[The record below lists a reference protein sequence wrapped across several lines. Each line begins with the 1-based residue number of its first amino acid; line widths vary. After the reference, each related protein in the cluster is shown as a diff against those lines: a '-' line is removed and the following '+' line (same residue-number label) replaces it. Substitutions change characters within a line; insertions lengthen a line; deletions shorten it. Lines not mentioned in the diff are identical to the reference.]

1 MKLPC
6 KSVCDAASYAGSTC
20 LGLMEGM
27 SVMAAGVCF
36 DAAQYDPNSATCNA
50 ITGARLGPVSVAPHF
65 EPYIGTAC
73 TGITTTTYLGAT
85 AGITEIPGL
94 APLLPPW
101 VQQSLLELTVKPIFD
116 NTPRFIYEA
125 CSVEERKFFCSLK
138 YMPPQTL
145 TSLVAFFGPVYMP
158 KFPSQALCQSYRK
171 SCSPFIID
179 MAKSLDFD
187 CATEV
192 APNTPMFPVANVI
205 LGAVPDGSGGFI
217 YLQTDVNDASTVAGY
232 KVGVQCPYGFTADE
246 EKGRDVSDY
255 TYMLQK
261 GETSN
266 TVQDPYSPCKLMCPA
281 LSVDTADN
289 YRTIQSNQAIA
300 DFLVLPVVIVLVM
313 NMFFQEKEKRN
324 TAVFLFAL
332 YMLCGELLACAS
344 FVCTWAS
351 KDEFMKCDGPL
362 VFEQGGSLFGKL
374 LYVPQAITRS
384 MSVYVAIYVNSCVT
398 LEVWLRVFW
407 QIKKID
413 TIKFA
418 YTICLGLIAIVIW
431 LTPVIYFHTHEVYG
445 APGKTA
451 VVKAPYN
458 PPYYNFP
465 QGYPNNKF
473 ENSGTTQFNIYLVPI
488 LVYYFIT
495 TAITLHM
502 LYYCISISLVALNKT
517 GGDANPL
524 AKLWNT
530 YRALISFNI
539 VFQAFV
545 LGILLLATA
554 YEYVTPSYSKDD
566 YIQHM
571 GTHVNCLVANFKS
584 LDADPTGG
592 TAQCGMNS
600 DYKMDW
606 INLQGFNFL
615 ILLPIILVAKIT
627 YNDAAGKIYWHYT
640 PAPIQKFLNEYY
652 FAQKVHVIG
661 SMEMKHTLVSKEE
674 DEGKSEV

>member
-6 KSVCDAASYAGSTC
+6 KSVCDAASSTGSTC
-20 LGLMEGM
+20 SGLMEGLG
-27 SVMAAGVCF
+27 VMVGGVCS
-36 DAAQYDPNSATCNA
+36 DAAQYDPNAATCNA
-50 ITGARLGPVSVAPHF
+50 ITGARLGTVSVAPHF

-73 TGITTTTYLGAT
+73 TGITATTYLGDT
-85 AGITEIPGL
+85 AAITEIPGL

-101 VQQSLLELTVKPIFD
+101 VQQGLIELTTKPIFD
-116 NTPRFIYEA
+116 ATPRYLYEA

-179 MAKSLDFD
+179 MAKALDMD

-192 APNTPMFPVANVI
+192 APNTPLFPVANVI

-217 YLQTDVNDASTVAGY
+217 YLQTDVNDAPTVAGY
-232 KVGVQCPYGFTADE
+232 KVGVQCPYGYSADE
-246 EKGRDVSDY
+246 EKGRHVSDY
-255 TYMLQK
+255 SYMFQT
-261 GETSN
+261 GETAN

-281 LSVDTADN
+281 LAVDTADN
-289 YRTIQSNQAIA
+289 YRTMQSNQAIA
-300 DFLVLPVVIVLVM
+300 EFLVLPIVIVLVI
-313 NMFFQEKEKRN
+313 NMIFQEKEKRN
-324 TAVFLFAL
+324 TVVFIFAL
-332 YMLCGELLACAS
+332 YMLFGVLLACIA
-344 FVCTWAS
+344 FICTWAS

-362 VFEQGGSLFGKL
+362 VFEQGGSWFGKL
-374 LYVPQAITRS
+374 VYVPHAISRS
-384 MSVYVAIYVNSCVT
+384 MSVYFAIYVNSCVT

-418 YTICLGLIAIVIW
+418 YTICLGLIVFAMW
-431 LTPVIYFHTHEVYG
+431 FTPFIYFHTHEVAG
-445 APGKTA
+445 EPGKTA
-451 VVKAPYN
+451 IVKYPYN
-458 PPYYNFP
+458 IPYYNFP
-465 QGYPNNKF
+465 QGYPNDIF
-473 ENSGTTQFNIYLVPI
+473 ENAETIRFNMYLVPI
-488 LVYYFIT
+488 FVYYFIT

-524 AKLWNT
+524 TKLWNT

-539 VFQAFV
+539 VFQAFA
-545 LGILLLATA
+545 LGILMFATA
-554 YEYVTPSYSKDD
+554 YEYVTPGFSREGYVQGLTA
-566 YIQHM
+566 YV
-571 GTHVNCLVANFKS
+571 TCLIATFTS

-592 TAQCGMNS
+592 TAKCGVSS
-600 DYKMDW
+600 DHKMTW
-606 INLQGFNFL
+606 INLQGFNFAI
-615 ILLPIILVAKIT
+615 ILPVILVAKIT

-640 PAPIQKFLNEYY
+640 PAPVQKFLNEYY
-652 FAQKVHVIG
+652 FAQKVHVVG

-674 DEGKSEV
+674 DEGKSEI